1 MSALH
6 SLLDF
11 ILHIDN
17 YLFVLIQDYGM
28 WIYGILFLIIFVETG
43 LVFMPLLP
51 GDSLLFAAGSFCAG
65 VQIDNEIAQLNLF
78 VVLAL
83 LIIAAILGDAL
94 NFWIGQKYGRKLAQ
108 LKIGKYA
115 LLKEKHLQQTQDFFE
130 KHGSKT
136 IIIARF
142 VPIVRTFAPF
152 TAGLANMRYNVF
164 LKYNVVG
171 GISWVL
177 GLTLLGYFFGN
188 LTIVRQNFETVI
200 FGIIGLSLLPMLIAI
215 AKEKLAKRWNA
226 EIQSANTFCKFLSGT
241 AQFERRFPKF

>member
-1 MSALH
+1 MSALY

-11 ILHIDN
+11 ILHIDD
-17 YLFVLIQDYGM
+17 YLFLLIQDYGM
-28 WIYGILFLIIFVETG
+28 WVYGILFMIVFVETG

-65 VQIDNEIAQLNLF
+65 VQIDNELAQLNLF
-78 VVLAL
+78 VVLSL
-83 LIIAAILGDAL
+83 LIVAAILGDAL

-152 TAGLANMRYNVF
+152 TAGLANMRYSVF

-215 AKEKLAKRWNA
+215 AKEKLAKR
-226 EIQSANTFCKFLSGT
+226 
-241 AQFERRFPKF
+241 

>member
-1 MSALH
+1 MSALY

-17 YLFVLIQDYGM
+17 YLFLLIQDYGI
-28 WIYGILFLIIFVETG
+28 WVYGILFLIVFVETG

-65 VQIDNEIAQLNLF
+65 VQIDNELAQLHLL
-78 VVLAL
+78 VVLSL
-83 LIIAAILGDAL
+83 LIIAAILGDAI
-94 NFWIGQKYGRKLAQ
+94 NFWIGQKYGRKLAP
-108 LKIGKYA
+108 LKIGKLA

-152 TAGLANMRYNVF
+152 TAGLANMRYSVF

-188 LTIVRQNFETVI
+188 LTIVRENFETVI

-215 AKEKLAKRWNA
+215 VKEKFAKR
-226 EIQSANTFCKFLSGT
+226 
-241 AQFERRFPKF
+241 